1 MSEGK
6 PINSSQVTK
15 TVTSWADAVE
25 EEECRPPQTFS
36 LPTAPRASR
45 VFDYVPENSP
55 YTAYLS
61 KLPYDANRE
70 DIEEFFSDLHITDI
84 KLPRED
90 DNSTKNRGFAY
101 VEFAERGDL
110 IAAISLPDPTL
121 MNRRFK
127 IDLPNE
133 EQGKR
138 GGGGGRGRY
147 DNFGSNVDENS
158 TNWRKDTREDNDGGG
173 LGRRPG
179 GGGGGGGGYTF
190 RDRDRQ
196 QRDPSP
202 ETGNWREKQK
212 PRSDSPPDRFQ
223 KGNFILDLSFGP
235 LNANYSIDAISG
247 RYNQDRE
254 RDSNNDFRRGDASRD
269 GDRDRYPRR
278 NNPNNGYEDRSNRET
293 TEEAPRE
300 RPKLNLA
307 PRTLPMPELKV
318 AEEEEEVKNEEEEIP
333 KVEEEVEPPRPKP
346 TPVPAATIFGNAK
359 PVDTAAK
366 EREIE
371 ERMEK
376 QRALEE
382 EKERERNEKASAEEN
397 SEKEPEVVEDNQV
410 NSWRRRDNERNIDD
424 LPRTQSPPRRRFSPD
439 RRGGRK
445 FGMFFPLHNFRC
457 YLRFDQN
464 F

>member
-70 DIEEFFSDLHITDI
+70 DIEEFFSEMNITDI

-101 VEFAERGDL
+101 IEFAKREDL
-110 IAAISLPDPTL
+110 IAAISIPDPTL

-133 EQGKR
+133 EQGNKR

-147 DNFGSNVDENS
+147 DNFGSNVDETS

-173 LGRRPG
+173 LGRR
-179 GGGGGGGGYTF
+179 GGGGGGYGGY
-190 RDRDRQ
+190 RDRQ

-202 ETGNWREKQK
+202 ETGNWRDKPR
-212 PRSDSPPDRFQ
+212 PRSDSPPPDRFP
-223 KGNFILDLSFGP
+223 KGNFCVHIFTCNSTISHQLL
-235 LNANYSIDAISG
+235 LN
-247 RYNQDRE
+247 
-254 RDSNNDFRRGDASRD
+254 
-269 GDRDRYPRR
+269 
-278 NNPNNGYEDRSNRET
+278 
-293 TEEAPRE
+293 
-300 RPKLNLA
+300 
-307 PRTLPMPELKV
+307 
-318 AEEEEEVKNEEEEIP
+318 
-333 KVEEEVEPPRPKP
+333 
-346 TPVPAATIFGNAK
+346 
-359 PVDTAAK
+359 
-366 EREIE
+366 
-371 ERMEK
+371 
-376 QRALEE
+376 
-382 EKERERNEKASAEEN
+382 
-397 SEKEPEVVEDNQV
+397 
-410 NSWRRRDNERNIDD
+410 
-424 LPRTQSPPRRRFSPD
+424 
-439 RRGGRK
+439 
-445 FGMFFPLHNFRC
+445 
-457 YLRFDQN
+457 
-464 F
+464 